1 MQLTLNP
8 FITGSLAITSAALV
22 AVAPAAPQLEIL
34 QHRPVELTAVA
45 SSAAATNLGFI
56 VIDDGTV
63 GLFPLGPMA
72 DMLGLGNVTLAQ
84 IVNFL
89 GMGDDQLSDLLPGLI
104 NGLGLGH
111 TTVGTLVSGLGLS
124 DIGLAGLLNGL
135 VDGLGL
141 DSVTLG
147 GLVDGLGLGGLNV
160 GALALGLVDGLGL
173 GGVTLDQLVTG
184 LGFGDMELKDLAPIL
199 TALGSAVPGLNNVT
213 FGDVVSGLG
222 MSNVQLSTILT
233 DLGGNAIFLNT
244 LLGWVGVIPGLN
256 NITTLGGLLEL
267 AGLTNAAV
275 FPGVVNLLTDPAA
288 GVGGIS
294 LSSALDV
301 LGLDGVTLNQLLPT
315 LPLNMSV
322 ASLLGGLGL
331 DDSTLG
337 DLLGS
342 GLIPSGATV
351 GGLVDSLGLS
361 STTLD
366 SLIAGLNGSGL
377 SLLNDSLN
385 DLLTNVG
392 VDDATIGDLLT
403 GLGLYD
409 HALFSFSF

>member
-141 DSVTLG
+141 DSVTLD

>member
-8 FITGSLAITSAALV
+8 FITGTVAITSAALV

-34 QHRPVELTAVA
+34 QNRPVELTAVA

-89 GMGDDQLSDLLPGLI
+89 GMGDDQLSDLLPGLV

-111 TTVGTLVSGLGLS
+111 TTVGTLIDGLGLS
-124 DIGLAGLLNGL
+124 DVGLAGLLNGL

-147 GLVDGLGLGGLNV
+147 DVVDGLGLGGQNV

-173 GGVTLDQLVTG
+173 GGVTLDQLVSG

-199 TALGSAVPGLNNVT
+199 TALGSAVPGLNHVT

-267 AGLTNAAV
+267 AGLTNAAI

-322 ASLLGGLGL
+322 AGLLGGLGL
-331 DDSTLG
+331 DDTTLG

-342 GLIPSGATV
+342 GLIPSAATV

-366 SLIAGLNGSGL
+366 SLIAGLTGSGL

-385 DLLTNVG
+385 DLLSNVG
-392 VDDATIGDLLT
+392 VDDATIDDLLT

>member
-392 VDDATIGDLLT
+392 VDDATIADLLT